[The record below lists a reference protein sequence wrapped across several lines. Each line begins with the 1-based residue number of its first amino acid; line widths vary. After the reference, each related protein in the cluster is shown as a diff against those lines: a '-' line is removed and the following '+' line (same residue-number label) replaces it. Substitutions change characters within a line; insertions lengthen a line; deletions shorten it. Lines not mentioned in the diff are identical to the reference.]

1 LVNPNIRIIVNV
13 LSLYNTTFL
22 LYLHYVTTNKRIS
35 LNKILGQMTN
45 RNLLKEAIADAKA
58 VKETA
63 IANAKAAL
71 EEAFT
76 KNLRAELAS
85 KLEEMDNNENIE
97 VEEAMKAKEEGNMM
111 KEFEVNEMRDEVDEE
126 FDLSEILAE
135 LEEGEDKDERVYEA
149 DEEMD
154 AEMGDMEA
162 GEMGDEEID
171 LEDMTEDDLK
181 SFIEDVI
188 ADMVAAGELEAGEE
202 MEAEMG
208 DMEAEDEMGDMEE
221 LDESAYAVNK
231 VEESLVDPGLVDIL
245 AGLGGTVG
253 GGTALAYIID
263 ALKKSGDAGKKLA
276 NAIEG
281 PGKALK
287 TNQSVSSKTNMT
299 TEAEDVEEGVTGASS
314 GYEPNNPG
322 GGLENII
329 NSITALIKKGGEA
342 GKKAYAGLEK
352 LASAGTS
359 KMGSSSGVDPTN
371 EVEMDEMG
379 QMEELKKELQ
389 EVNLLNAK
397 LLYTNKIF
405 KSKTLNESQK
415 LRVLKAFDKATSV
428 KEAKVIFETLNEGM
442 TSKTVKTSMM
452 NEIKG
457 SASKATGFISESK
470 RPIVEVDPMVARWQ
484 KLAGIK

>member
-1 LVNPNIRIIVNV
+1 
-13 LSLYNTTFL
+13 
-22 LYLHYVTTNKRIS
+22 
-35 LNKILGQMTN
+35 MTN

-76 KNLRAELAS
+76 PRLKEMLAL
-85 KLEEMDNNENIE
+85 KLEEMDREDEE
-97 VEEAMKAKEEGNMM
+97 VEEAMHSKKEKDMM
-111 KEFEVNEMRDEVDEE
+111 EYGVNEKKDEMDEE
-126 FDLSEILAE
+126 FDLNEILAE
-135 LEEGEDKDERVYEA
+135 LEGGG
-149 DEEMD
+149 DEEEEMEAGEEEIEAGEE
-154 AEMGDMEA
+154 AEMEA
-162 GEMGDEEID
+162 GEMGDEEVD

-202 MEAEMG
+202 MEAE
-208 DMEAEDEMGDMEE
+208 DEMGDMEE
-221 LDESAYAVNK
+221 LEEMDEVSWNEKNNPARGATLDKLAPTKVGQTTPAYAVNENEE
-231 VEESLVDPGLVDIL
+231 VEESLADPQLLDVAAGV
-245 AGLGGTVG
+245 AGLIGSGAG
-253 GGTALAYIID
+253 LAYVID
-263 ALKKSGDAGKKLA
+263 ALKSGKAGKAGAALA
-276 NAIEG
+276 NALE
-281 PGKALK
+281 KAAGSAGVNK
-287 TNQSVSSKTNMT
+287 PTGTKMM
-299 TEAEDVEEGVTGASS
+299 EKKEEVEEVTGASG
-314 GYEPNNPG
+314 GYDPSSAAG
-322 GGLENII
+322 AGLENII
-329 NSITALIKKGGEA
+329 NSVTALIKKGGPA
-342 GKKAYAGLEK
+342 AKKAYAVLQQLG
-352 LASAGTS
+352 AGAAAG
-359 KMGSSSGVDPTN
+359 MREGED
-371 EVEMDEMG
+371 EMD

-470 RPIVEVDPMVARWQ
+470 QPIVEVDPMVARWQ